1 VPKSQLKTQDSKL
14 SKIPTAEELLEAG
27 VHFGHL
33 KRRWY
38 PKMAPYIYTVSEGV
52 HVLDLYKTREK
63 LEEAAKFL
71 RDAASRGGVL
81 FVGTK
86 RQVQEIVK
94 RQAERA
100 GAYYLAR
107 RWVGG
112 LLTNFS
118 SVKKNIEKL
127 EELSRKMKE
136 KEFEHYTKK
145 ERLLINRE
153 IAKLEREIGGL
164 RGMRELPEAL
174 VLSSAVGEAIAWRE
188 AKQMEIPVVAIADTN
203 ADPTKIDYP
212 IPGNDDASGSVEII
226 MKTLADAVAAGAKSK
241 IKAK

>member
-1 VPKSQLKTQDSKL
+1 MPKTKSTTVKV
-14 SKIPTAEELLEAG
+14 PTAEELLEAG

-38 PKMAPYIYTVSEGV
+38 PKMAPYIYSTQEGV
-52 HVLDLYKTREK
+52 HVLDLYKTREM
-63 LEEAAKFL
+63 LSEAAKFL
-71 RDAASRGGVL
+71 RGAAVEGGIL

-86 RQVQEIVK
+86 RQVQDIVK
-94 RQAERA
+94 REAERA
-100 GAYYLAR
+100 GAFYLAR

-145 ERLLINRE
+145 ERLLISRE

-164 RGMRELPEAL
+164 VGMKELPAAL
-174 VLSSAVGEAIAWRE
+174 VLSSSVSEAIAWRE
-188 AKQMEIPVVAIADTN
+188 AKQMGIPVVAICDTN
-203 ADPTKIDYP
+203 ADPTQIDYP

-226 MKTLADAVAAGAKSK
+226 MKTLADSVAAGKSLPK
-241 IKAK
+241 KK

>member
-1 VPKSQLKTQDSKL
+1 MTEVKSNKQPRRPVGSGL
-14 SKIPTAEELLEAG
+14 KIPTAEELLEAG

-38 PKMAPYIYTVSEGV
+38 PKMAPYIYTVQEGV

-63 LEEAAKFL
+63 LTEAVKFL
-71 RDAASRGGVL
+71 REASGRGGIL

-94 RQAERA
+94 REAERA
-100 GAYYLAR
+100 GAFYLAR

-112 LLTNFS
+112 LLTNFY
-118 SVKKNIEKL
+118 SVKKNIQKL
-127 EELSRKMKE
+127 EELSEKMKK

-145 ERLLINRE
+145 ERLLIDRE

-164 RGMRELPEAL
+164 RGMKELPEAL
-174 VLSSAVGEAIAWRE
+174 VLASAVGEALAARE
-188 AKQMEIPVVAIADTN
+188 AQQMGIPVVAIADTN
-203 ADPTKIDYP
+203 ANPSTVNYP

-226 MKTLADAVAAGAKSK
+226 VRTLADTVAAGKK
-241 IKAK
+241 K